1 MKEQVEKLPEM
12 QDADSPE
19 IDHRSP
25 LIPITI
31 LPVSDQRGRS
41 EATLAF

>member
-1 MKEQVEKLPEM
+1 MKESYS
-12 QDADSPE
+12 ADSPE

-25 LIPITI
+25 LISITI